1 MIRRSPWAGFLL
13 KLLLLAFIAALI
25 GLISGHLGFCL
36 SMALLAV
43 FVWHLRNLYRL
54 EVWLRHEQRF
64 QPPQSQGLW
73 GEVFGEV
80 YRLQKRNRKRRKRL
94 SDYLKRYKESTMAMP
109 DGIVVLDAVG
119 AIEWWNNKAAEFLG
133 LQWPRDNGQRLLNL
147 IRYPHL
153 SQYMQAGDYSEP
165 LEIRA
170 LNQARQILEVRI
182 TPYGQNQRLFMLRD
196 VSELHRLQT
205 MRKDFVAN
213 ASHEL
218 RTPLTVLRG
227 YLEMMAE
234 DEQAIAAQWRP
245 SLHSMLGQTLRM
257 SQLIEELLTL
267 SNLEETQGSGK
278 EAAIDVPRL
287 LTALTLEAQ
296 ALSGDDQ
303 HLIEQ
308 VVEPELWLW
317 GNESEIRSAFGNLLT
332 NAVRYTPP
340 KGRICLYWHNS
351 PKGPRFTVKDSG
363 IGISAEHLP
372 RLTERFYRVDEGRTR
387 QKGGTGLG
395 LAIVKHVL
403 LRHQAQ
409 LQIESSKGSGSEF
422 CCQFPRERARPQLQL
437 QPASKA

>member
-1 MIRRSPWAGFLL
+1 MIRRSPWAGFYF
-13 KLLLLAFIAALI
+13 KLLLLLLVSAAVG
-25 GLISGHLGFCL
+25 GLSGYLLESLCL
-36 SMALLAV
+36 TLVAV
-43 FVWHLRNLYRL
+43 FGWHLRNLYRL
-54 EVWLRHEQRF
+54 EFWLRQEQRF

-73 GEVFGEV
+73 GEIFGEV

-119 AIEWWNNKAAEFLG
+119 AIEWWNNRAAEFLG

-147 IRYPHL
+147 IRYPQL
-153 SQYMQAGDYSEP
+153 SQYLQDGEYSEP

-170 LNQARQILEVRI
+170 PTQNRQILEVRI

-196 VSELHRLQT
+196 VSELHRLQR

-234 DEQAIAAQWRP
+234 DEQAIAPQWQP

-267 SNLEETQGSGK
+267 SNLEETASTLK
-278 EAAIDVPRL
+278 EAPIDVPRMLATL
-287 LTALTLEAQ
+287 LSEAQ
-296 ALSGDDQ
+296 ALSGDEQ
-303 HLIEQ
+303 HQIEQ
-308 VVEPELWLW
+308 LIEPELWLQ
-317 GNESEIRSAFGNLLT
+317 GNESEIRSAFSNLLT
-332 NAVRYTPP
+332 NAVRYTPA
-340 KGRICLYWHNS
+340 KGRICLCWHDS
-351 PKGPRFTVKDSG
+351 PVGPRFSVKDSG
-363 IGISAEHLP
+363 IGISADHLP
-372 RLTERFYRVDEGRTR
+372 RITERFYRVDEGRSR

-395 LAIVKHVL
+395 LSITKHVL
-403 LRHQAQ
+403 LRHQAV
-409 LQIESSKGSGSEF
+409 LQIESTKGLGSEF
-422 CCQFPRERARPQLQL
+422 SCQFPASRARRPV
-437 QPASKA
+437 